1 MLGLVLFLKGSIKE
15 VKHLDSG
22 ASRLTRVRDLKD
34 SIKNGMHLDLW
45 SFQAQNA
52 QTGPFP

>member
-34 SIKNGMHLDLW
+34 SMKNGMHLDLW
-45 SFQAQNA
+45 SFQAQTDLA
-52 QTGPFP
+52 P